1 MTKMHDTFIEL
12 GRGTPGWFTW
22 SARLLPVGFLAQFLS
37 AGSALFQNSELWGI
51 HAAVGGILAIP
62 ALALVGG
69 SLSLSW
75 LRGFGWWSGLVFVL
89 YVGQVLLAA
98 GSQPLPLSFHPFNG
112 ALLLTASL
120 ILLTKV
126 ERRRGQ
132 PVVQGADGIRQRGGH
147 SD

>member
-1 MTKMHDTFIEL
+1 MTKMHDTLVEL

-22 SARLLPVGFLAQFLS
+22 SARLLPVGLLAQFLS
-37 AGSALFQNSELWGI
+37 AGSALFQNGELWGI
-51 HAAVGGILAIP
+51 HAAVGGILAVP

-75 LRGFGWWSGLVFVL
+75 LRGFGWWSGLVFIL
-89 YVGQVLLAA
+89 YVSQVLLAA

-112 ALLLTASL
+112 ALLLTTSL
-120 ILLTKV
+120 VLLAKV
-126 ERRRGQ
+126 ERRRAQ
-132 PVVQGADGIRQRGGH
+132 PVVLNSDDARQRRSY